1 VSREPAAEVAEFAE
15 FAAIDARVDAVLAAL
30 ARRQSGDEL
39 SFAAPA
45 DPAADELAALIA
57 AADDPNA
64 DLQFSTDEGGG
75 LFAGLQ
81 AEFAEFT
88 RVLWRELTHLAIV
101 ETRGDR
107 GALRTSIGWTGDT
120 TCMIAGTV
128 EPARARAHAVAV
140 AVAVAGFTRR
150 LRLLT
155 TLATAAG
162 KIAALVATPGGAL
175 AALPVAYKCTRD
187 LYDQWNTT
195 ARA

>member
-1 VSREPAAEVAEFAE
+1 VNDEFT
-15 FAAIDARVDAVLAAL
+15 AIDARIDAVLAAL
-30 ARRQSGDEL
+30 ARRQSGDV

-57 AADDPNA
+57 SADDPNA
-64 DLQFSTDEGGG
+64 DLQFSSDADSG

-88 RVLWRELTHLAIV
+88 RTLWRELTHLAIV

-120 TCMIAGTV
+120 TCEIAGTV
-128 EPARARAHAVAV
+128 DPARAHAHAVAV
-140 AVAVAGFTRR
+140 TVAVAGFTRR

-162 KIAALVATPGGAL
+162 KIAAMVATPGGAL

-187 LYDQWNTT
+187 LYDLWNTT
-195 ARA
+195 TRA

>member
-1 VSREPAAEVAEFAE
+1 MKDEQLAE

-30 ARRQSGDEL
+30 ARRQSGDDL

-45 DPAADELAALIA
+45 DPAADELAGLIA

-64 DLQFSTDEGGG
+64 DLQFSTETSEGGG

-128 EPARARAHAVAV
+128 EPARAHAHAVAV
-140 AVAVAGFTRR
+140 TIAVAGFTRR

-162 KIAALVATPGGAL
+162 KIAAMVATPGGAL

-187 LYDQWNTT
+187 LYDQWKTT